1 MKRKC
6 TWVFIFLLSWMF
18 IAPVCTNITSY
29 SMFLSILYFIRVNQ
43 DVSFYIT
50 PYARLVYKI
59 VLNAVLS
66 LGNTFST
73 NYLFSTKPIYSYMR
87 VCLSH
92 RVNMLINLHF
102 GFNCNSQSNA
112 ALSVLALMGV
122 FVVMWTLVPTN
133 MEQGSISSG
142 IRFQISRNALP
153 R

>member
-1 MKRKC
+1 
-6 TWVFIFLLSWMF
+6 MF
-18 IAPVCTNITSY
+18 IAQVCNNITSY

-50 PYARLVYKI
+50 LYARLVYKI

-87 VCLSH
+87 MHKSH
-92 RVNMLINLHF
+92 RVNTLINLHF
-102 GFNCNSQSNA
+102 GFSCNWQSNGV
-112 ALSVLALMGV
+112 LSVLALMGELRLSWN
-122 FVVMWTLVPTN
+122 FVPCKL
-133 MEQGSISSG
+133 EQGSISSG
-142 IRFQISRNALP
+142 TGFQISRNALP

>member
-92 RVNMLINLHF
+92 RVNMLINLHL
-102 GFNCNSQSNA
+102 GFSNNSQSNGVLS
-112 ALSVLALMGV
+112 ALVLMGESHLS
-122 FVVMWTLVPTN
+122 WNLVPC
-133 MEQGSISSG
+133 
-142 IRFQISRNALP
+142 
-153 R
+153 

>member
-18 IAPVCTNITSY
+18 IAPVRNNITSY
-29 SMFLSILYFIRVNQ
+29 SMFLSLLYFIRVNQ

-50 PYARLVYKI
+50 PYARLVYKT

-73 NYLFSTKPIYSYMR
+73 NYFFSTKPIYSYMR

-92 RVNMLINLHF
+92 RVNTFINLHF
-102 GFNCNSQSNA
+102 GFNWNSQSNA
-112 ALSVLALMGV
+112 ALSVLVLMGELHLSRN
-122 FVVMWTLVPTN
+122 LVPC
-133 MEQGSISSG
+133 
-142 IRFQISRNALP
+142 
-153 R
+153 

>member
-18 IAPVCTNITSY
+18 IAPVCNNITSY

-73 NYLFSTKPIYSYMR
+73 NYFFSTKPIYSYMR

-92 RVNMLINLHF
+92 RVNTFINLHF
-102 GFNCNSQSNA
+102 GFNWNSQSNA
-112 ALSVLALMGV
+112 ALSVLVLMDV
-122 FVVMWTLVPTN
+122 FVVMCNLVPC
-133 MEQGSISSG
+133 
-142 IRFQISRNALP
+142 
-153 R
+153 

>member
-1 MKRKC
+1 LKRKC

-18 IAPVCTNITSY
+18 IVPVCNNITSY

-59 VLNAVLS
+59 ILNAVLS

-87 VCLSH
+87 MYKSH
-92 RVNMLINLHF
+92 RVNTLINLHF
-102 GFNCNSQSNA
+102 GLNCSSLSNSM
-112 ALSVLALMGV
+112 LSVLTLMGELHLS
-122 FVVMWTLVPTN
+122 WKLVPCYL
-133 MEQGSISSG
+133 ESCSISIG
-142 IRFQISRNALP
+142 TMFHISWNKIP
-153 R
+153 N